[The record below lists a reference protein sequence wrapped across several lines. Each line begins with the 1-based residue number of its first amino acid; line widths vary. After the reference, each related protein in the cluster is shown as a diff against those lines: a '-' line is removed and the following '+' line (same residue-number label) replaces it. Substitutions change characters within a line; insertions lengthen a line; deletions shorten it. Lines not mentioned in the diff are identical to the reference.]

1 MPVNQY
7 IDNDAINIA
16 SGRAVNH
23 RHIHKFGYN
32 PDAGVNYEDI
42 WAQGGQ
48 ITFATAGHVAT
59 IASNLANAGSEITIQ
74 GLDIDYNEIEEV
86 LLIDGSGNATGT
98 KEFLRINRAF
108 VSNDTPT
115 EAVMRIQLNSVN
127 TARIEVAHQ
136 QTMQNI
142 YTVPRGH
149 TAYLTQISIGIQ
161 SKDKDGEFR
170 LYVREYGGSFRTRD
184 YLTMQTNFIEKHY
197 PIPLKFPEKTDIK
210 LQSKLTGS
218 DAGVSGTFDLILV
231 KGR

>member
-1 MPVNQY
+1 MAVNQY

-32 PDAGVNYEDI
+32 PDASTTYEDI

-86 LLIDGSGNATGT
+86 LLIDSSGNATGT

-136 QTMQNI
+136 QTIQNI
-142 YTVPRGH
+142 YTVPKGH
-149 TAYLTQISIGIQ
+149 NAYLLQLSVGIQ

-170 LYVREYGGSFRTRD
+170 LYVREHGGVFRTRD
-184 YLTMQTNFIEKHY
+184 LLTMQTNFIEKRY

-210 LQSKLTGS
+210 LQCKLTGA

>member
-108 VSNDTPT
+108 VSNSVAT

-170 LYVREYGGSFRTRD
+170 VYVREYGGVFRTRD

>member
-1 MPVNQY
+1 
-7 IDNDAINIA
+7 
-16 SGRAVNH
+16 
-23 RHIHKFGYN
+23 
-32 PDAGVNYEDI
+32 
-42 WAQGGQ
+42 
-48 ITFATAGHVAT
+48 
-59 IASNLANAGSEITIQ
+59 
-74 GLDIDYNEIEEV
+74 
-86 LLIDGSGNATGT
+86 
-98 KEFLRINRAF
+98 
-108 VSNDTPT
+108 
-115 EAVMRIQLNSVN
+115 
-127 TARIEVAHQ
+127 
-136 QTMQNI
+136 MQNI

-170 LYVREYGGSFRTRD
+170 LYVREHGGVFRTRD